1 MMKNYYRI
9 VLGRGGQYVEESKTG
24 GYICAGTLP
33 NIDFTGKLP
42 DEWRDFNQQFSP
54 KWLGEHPGKTRIGAG
69 LACGQLWTI
78 ARGINK
84 GDIVMSRIA
93 PGEYM
98 VGEVVGD
105 YMYQAGHDMPHR
117 RPVNWFKDSLYKDS
131 MSESLKNSAGGI
143 TTVVNLTKYA
153 SEIAML
159 LEGKTSVQIIT
170 TNDETVE
177 DPSVF
182 ALEKHLEDFLEHNW
196 QYTELGKKYDIF
208 EEEGERVGRQY
219 PSDTGPID
227 ILAISKDKKELLVVE
242 LKRGRVT
249 DVVVGQIQRYMG
261 YVKDELA
268 EPNQTVRGVIIGFE
282 DDIKIHRALS
292 VAPSIDFY
300 TYKIQFNLEKRNK

>member
-1 MMKNYYRI
+1 VKNYYRI
-9 VLGRGGQYVEESKTG
+9 VLGKGGQYVEEAKAG
-24 GYICAGTLP
+24 GFICAGTLSD
-33 NIDFTGKLP
+33 IDFSGKLP
-42 DEWRDFNQQFSP
+42 DEWRDFNHTFASI
-54 KWLGEHPGKTRIGAG
+54 WLAQHPGKTRIGAG

-78 ARGINK
+78 AKGVKK

-98 VGEVVGD
+98 VGEVVSD
-105 YMYQAGHDMPHR
+105 YMYLAGHEMPHR
-117 RPVNWFKDSLYKDS
+117 RAVNWFKDSLFRES
-131 MSESLKNSAGGI
+131 MSEPLQNSAGGI

-153 SEIAML
+153 GEISLL
-159 LEGKTSVQIIT
+159 LEGKSTQVIL
-170 TNDETVE
+170 TNDVTIE

-196 QYTELGKKYDIF
+196 NYTELGKKYDIF

-227 ILAISKDKKELLVVE
+227 ILAISKDKKELLIVE

-268 EPNQTVRGVIIGFE
+268 EEGQTVRGVIIGFE
-282 DDIKIHRALS
+282 DDIKIYRALS

-300 TYKIQFNLEKRNK
+300 TYKIQFTLERKNRTI